1 MHTVDERRTVTNVHN
16 PYIRFMHYSSLFRIL
31 SVTWFVI
38 RSVFFWSPDV
48 VRVTVRCVLWDGQV
62 AVTNTCIQWKRT
74 LWGQRFP
81 PHCLVQ
87 IWPLYYTATF
97 HLTPTVTRDE
107 SVEPLDPPPDSKPGD
122 RVYVDGYQHDVAGG
136 WIRFRPAVMS
146 VILYA
151 WCLTTVELDTRN
163 KGHLSTRAIPH
174 S

>member
-1 MHTVDERRTVTNVHN
+1 MLYGSEFDVCFGTDKSRSLTHA
-16 PYIRFMHYSSLFRIL
+16 YSGNGRYGASD
-31 SVTWFVI
+31 FV
-38 RSVFFWSPDV
+38 
-48 VRVTVRCVLWDGQV
+48 
-62 AVTNTCIQWKRT
+62 
-74 LWGQRFP
+74 

-146 VILYA
+146 VMSVMSVILYA
-151 WCLTTVELDTRN
+151 WCLTSE
-163 KGHLSTRAIPH
+163 
-174 S
+174 